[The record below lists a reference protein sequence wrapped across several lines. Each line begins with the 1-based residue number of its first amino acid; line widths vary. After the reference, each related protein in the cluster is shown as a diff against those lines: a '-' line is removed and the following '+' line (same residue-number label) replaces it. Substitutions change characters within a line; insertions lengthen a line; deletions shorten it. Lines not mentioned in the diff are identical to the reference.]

1 MADDDRRE
9 HELMRIGELARRT
22 DKTVRALHHYEEL
35 DLLVP
40 AKRSKG
46 GFRLYDEGNLDRI
59 EYIDRLQRLGFS
71 LAEVRELVRD
81 WTTEAIPAVAMSRI
95 KDAYRARLAD
105 VRERLGELQRLEREL
120 ADSLAFL
127 EGCRTCGVAAQPH
140 HACGG
145 CARTDEAAD
154 EALTLITGLTAR

>member
-1 MADDDRRE
+1 MARE
-9 HELMRIGELARRT
+9 RTLIRIGELARRT

-40 AKRSKG
+40 AERTKG
-46 GFRLYDEGNLDRI
+46 GFRLYDSGNLERI

-81 WTTEAIPAVAMSRI
+81 WSAEATPAVAMSRI

-105 VRERLGELQRLEREL
+105 VRERLSELQRLEREL

-127 EGCRTCGVAAQPH
+127 EGCRQCGVAAEPH
-140 HACGG
+140 DACGG
-145 CARTDEAAD
+145 CARTDEAAGD
-154 EALTLITGLTAR
+154 ELTLITGLTAH